1 MILSVWKNL
10 SRGLT
15 ALLAVSVITVLIS
28 GCAGINKTGKS
39 INDPFYAEY
48 YAAKKL
54 DSDDIIRLRGYAAS
68 TDVKTSDAA
77 SLIIGHYYLKN
88 GDKSYGD
95 FLINKYYDSPVLTEQ
110 MKIYGKLWK
119 AESLVA
125 MKKMKDAEK
134 ITMEL
139 KKTLSNEIFVKIM
152 GTYCSRLGIS
162 VKNNDF
168 NACIDS
174 ITKVT
179 IEPPT
184 VAISDSGKQAS
195 ETDNASHFDNM
206 TYEEYAATITD
217 NNSVFKPILD
227 KNSVINIV
235 DGEVGSDYVQGMI
248 YAISKLGTS
257 YQINSIGGND
267 AQAQKYAVNIKS
279 KTEAID
285 IEGVEANIGIN
296 WEELGYIASSLKFID
311 DYDRVIIGT
320 TDNMT
325 DVSKSMEKSIKARDK
340 YVKTINYL
348 KPSFQ
353 SRLKDEITRAD
364 NQTVIMIGL
373 GNEGE
378 LLSFIPIAKYLQK
391 NSETQRILL
400 VTSAVD
406 DVKKNPAYGNY
417 FKDVYVL
424 APIKAADNPE
434 IQKIGSDF
442 ERFFGLK
449 MTADNMIGYDTI
461 IYINSLI
468 DNNPKPAYLTNI
480 VGFINNKAYR
490 PAGLYKFDK
499 LLQLT
504 QTPLELITDGAN
516 GALLIES
523 R

>member
-15 ALLAVSVITVLIS
+15 ALLAVSILTVLIS
-28 GCAGINKTGKS
+28 GCAGINKTGLS

-68 TDVKTSDAA
+68 PDVKTSDAA

-88 GDKSYGD
+88 GDRSYGD
-95 FLINKYYDSPVLTEQ
+95 FLINKYYNSPVLTEQ

-119 AESLVA
+119 AESLMA
-125 MKKMKDAEK
+125 TKKPKDAEK

-139 KKTLSNEIFVKIM
+139 KKTPSNEIFAKTL
-152 GTYCSRLGIS
+152 GTYCSRLGIT

-174 ITKVT
+174 IIKVAP
-179 IEPPT
+179 EAPP
-184 VAISDSGKQAS
+184 VASGNGQKAPA
-195 ETDNASHFDNM
+195 DNVSHYDNM
-206 TYEEYAATITD
+206 TYEEYAASLGD
-217 NNSVFKPILD
+217 NSSVFKPLLD

-248 YAISKLGTS
+248 YAISNLGTS
-257 YQINSIGGND
+257 YQINSIGDSD
-267 AQAQKYAVNIKS
+267 AEAQKYAVNIKS

-285 IEGVEANIGIN
+285 IEGVEAYIGIN
-296 WEELGYIASSLKFID
+296 WEELGYIASNLKFID
-311 DYDRVIIGT
+311 DYDRVIIASP
-320 TDNMT
+320 DNMT
-325 DVSKSMEKSIKARDK
+325 EFAKNMEKRIKSRDK
-340 YVKTINYL
+340 YVKTINYSNR
-348 KPSFQ
+348 SFQ
-353 SRLKDEITRAD
+353 TRLKDEVTRSD
-364 NQTVIMIGL
+364 NQTLIMIGL
-373 GNEGE
+373 GNEKD
-378 LLSFIPIAKYLQK
+378 LLSFIPIAKYLQT
-391 NSETQRILL
+391 NSVTQRILL
-400 VTSAVD
+400 VTSAVE
-406 DVKKNPAYGNY
+406 DVKNDPAYGNY

-424 APIKAADNPE
+424 APIRFADNAE
-434 IQKIGSDF
+434 IQTISGDF

-490 PAGLYKFDK
+490 PTGLYKFDK

-504 QTPLELITDGAN
+504 QTPLELITEGAN
-516 GALLIES
+516 GALLLES